1 MTAYISDSKNI
12 LQKNMKKNFITKK
25 ILGFKFSRE
34 AVRAWICTRITPRY
48 MDTEEIP
55 PHVSR

>member
-1 MTAYISDSKNI
+1 MAAYIVIVKI
-12 LQKNMKKNFITKK
+12 FYKKNMKKFFITKK

-34 AVRAWICTRITPRY
+34 VVRVWICTRITPRY